1 MFKKLA
7 FIAILACLL
16 TACGAESS
24 EEETIIYGTIDEN
37 AEVVEQVRPPKKEQT
52 TEIVGNTYLNLL
64 NGGLFCEDEDYW
76 FYVIEYQNEK
86 YLVRK
91 DKDTDDVVKIFKGD
105 IRNLFTIDGWVY
117 GIVHEPSYEYMITM
131 DSWGNN
137 IFRSQ
142 DYKYEV
148 RSMISDGGR
157 IYFTVDASNRNGA
170 NLSTSIF
177 SCDLMFE
184 DIIDEKKTA
193 NVQSQVD
200 VMTIK
205 NGYIYFNETYRAN
218 DIGRFKEI
226 PVNKRE
232 KPIILEDYMVF
243 DNDSVS
249 ETVGEAQEVISVNT
263 YDGKYY
269 ILSKGVS
276 SFLIEVGD
284 EVKTQKYEKGQEP
297 EYLYE
302 SKEGL
307 ISYKDGKYKRLQ

>member
-16 TACGAESS
+16 TACGTEQS
-24 EEETIIYGTIDEN
+24 EEETIVYGTIDEN

-200 VMTIK
+200 VITIK

-226 PVNKRE
+226 PVNKSE
-232 KPIILEDYMVF
+232 KPIILENYMVF
-243 DNDSVS
+243 DNKSIS

-269 ILSKGVS
+269 IISKGVS

-284 EVKTQKYEKGQEP
+284 EVKAQKYEKGQEP

-302 SKEGL
+302 SKDGL
-307 ISYKDGKYKRLQ
+307 VSYKEGKYKRLQ

>member
-16 TACGAESS
+16 TACGTKQS
-24 EEETIIYGTIDEN
+24 EEETIVYGTIDEN

-200 VMTIK
+200 VITIK

-226 PVNKRE
+226 PVNKSE
-232 KPIILEDYMVF
+232 KPIILENYMVF
-243 DNDSVS
+243 DNKSIS

-269 ILSKGVS
+269 IISKGVS

-284 EVKTQKYEKGQEP
+284 EVKAQKYEKGQEP

-302 SKEGL
+302 SKIGRASCRE
-307 ISYKDGKYKRLQ
+307 RV

>member
-16 TACGAESS
+16 TACGTKQS
-24 EEETIIYGTIDEN
+24 EEETIVYGTIDEN

-200 VMTIK
+200 VITIK

-243 DNDSVS
+243 DNNSVS

-269 ILSKGVS
+269 IISKGVS

-284 EVKTQKYEKGQEP
+284 EVKAQKYEKGQEP

-302 SKEGL
+302 SKDGL
-307 ISYKDGKYKRLQ
+307 VSYKEGKYKRLQ

>member
-1 MFKKLA
+1 MLKKLA

-24 EEETIIYGTIDEN
+24 GEETIIYGTIDEN

-137 IFRSQ
+137 IFRSK

-200 VMTIK
+200 VITIK

-276 SFLIEVGD
+276 SFLVEVGD

>member
-16 TACGAESS
+16 TACGAEPS

-177 SCDLMFE
+177 SCNLMFE

-200 VMTIK
+200 VITIK

-232 KPIILEDYMVF
+232 KPIIQEDYIVF
-243 DNDSVS
+243 DNNSVS

-269 ILSKGVS
+269 IISKGVS

>member
-16 TACGAESS
+16 TACGTKQS
-24 EEETIIYGTIDEN
+24 EEETIVYGTIDEN

-200 VMTIK
+200 VITIK

-226 PVNKRE
+226 PVNKSE
-232 KPIILEDYMVF
+232 KPIILENYMVF
-243 DNDSVS
+243 DNKSIS

-269 ILSKGVS
+269 IISKGVS

-284 EVKTQKYEKGQEP
+284 EVKAQKYEKDQEP
-297 EYLYE
+297 ECLYE

-307 ISYKDGKYKRLQ
+307 VSYKEGKYKRLQ

>member
-16 TACGAESS
+16 TACGTEPS

-200 VMTIK
+200 VITIK

-232 KPIILEDYMVF
+232 KPIIQEDYIVF
-243 DNDSVS
+243 DNNSVS

-269 ILSKGVS
+269 IISKGVS

-284 EVKTQKYEKGQEP
+284 EVKAQKYEKGQEP

>member
-7 FIAILACLL
+7 FIVILACFL
-16 TACGAESS
+16 TACGTEPS

-177 SCDLMFE
+177 SCNLMFE

-200 VMTIK
+200 VITIK

-232 KPIILEDYMVF
+232 KPIIQEDYIVF
-243 DNDSVS
+243 DNNSVS

-269 ILSKGVS
+269 IISKGVS

>member
-16 TACGAESS
+16 TACGAQPS

-200 VMTIK
+200 VITIK

-243 DNDSVS
+243 DNNSVS

-269 ILSKGVS
+269 IISKGVS

-284 EVKTQKYEKGQEP
+284 EVKAEKYEKGQEP

>member
-16 TACGAESS
+16 TACGTEQS
-24 EEETIIYGTIDEN
+24 EEETIVYGTIDEN

-200 VMTIK
+200 VITIK

-226 PVNKRE
+226 PVNKSE
-232 KPIILEDYMVF
+232 KPIILENYMVF
-243 DNDSVS
+243 DNKSIS

-269 ILSKGVS
+269 IISKGVS

-284 EVKTQKYEKGQEP
+284 EVKAQKYEKDQEP
-297 EYLYE
+297 ECLYE

-307 ISYKDGKYKRLQ
+307 VSYKEGKYKRLQ

>member
-16 TACGAESS
+16 TACGTEQS
-24 EEETIIYGTIDEN
+24 EEETIVYGTIDEN

-200 VMTIK
+200 VITIK

-226 PVNKRE
+226 PVNKSE
-232 KPIILEDYMVF
+232 KPIILENYMVF
-243 DNDSVS
+243 DNKSIS

-269 ILSKGVS
+269 IISKGVS

-284 EVKTQKYEKGQEP
+284 EVKAQKYEKGQEP
-297 EYLYE
+297 ECLYE

-307 ISYKDGKYKRLQ
+307 VSYKEGKYKRLQ

>member
-7 FIAILACLL
+7 FIAILACFL
-16 TACGAESS
+16 TACGTEPS

-200 VMTIK
+200 VITIK

-232 KPIILEDYMVF
+232 KPIIQEDYIVF
-243 DNDSVS
+243 DNNSVS

-269 ILSKGVS
+269 IISKGVS

>member
-7 FIAILACLL
+7 FIAILACFL
-16 TACGAESS
+16 TACGTEPS

-76 FYVIEYQNEK
+76 FYVIEYQNEN

-200 VMTIK
+200 VITIK

-232 KPIILEDYMVF
+232 KPIIQEDYIVF
-243 DNDSVS
+243 DNNSVS

-269 ILSKGVS
+269 IISKGVS

>member
-16 TACGAESS
+16 TACGTKQS
-24 EEETIIYGTIDEN
+24 EEETIVYGTIDEN

-200 VMTIK
+200 VITIK

-226 PVNKRE
+226 PVNKSE
-232 KPIILEDYMVF
+232 KPIILENYMVF
-243 DNDSVS
+243 DNKSIS

-269 ILSKGVS
+269 IISKGVS

-284 EVKTQKYEKGQEP
+284 EVKAQKYEKGQEP

-302 SKEGL
+302 SKDGL
-307 ISYKDGKYKRLQ
+307 VSYKEGKYKRLQ

>member
-16 TACGAESS
+16 TACGVEPS

-177 SCDLMFE
+177 SCNLMFE

-200 VMTIK
+200 VITIK

-232 KPIILEDYMVF
+232 KPIIQEDYIVF
-243 DNDSVS
+243 DNNSVS

-269 ILSKGVS
+269 IISKGVS